1 MMRFLRYIALV
12 LALWPSL
19 CWGQTTVTITGTLL
33 DNSGNPLS
41 GVQVIEQP
49 IYPTMVNGALVS
61 PNPVSTYTNSS
72 GAFSLVA
79 VGGVYAALYVP
90 STGALVKVTLPS
102 SGTATLAQLLANQ
115 PNVVAT
121 FPPLGSVPM
130 GGQRL
135 QNLGQA
141 QTTGDALGWG
151 QNALVNQLTV
161 GHTTTANLPTCNS
174 TTQYMLLWVTDASAA
189 CSYGT
194 SPTGG
199 GTNVCLVGCN
209 GTSWLEH

>member
-1 MMRFLRYIALV
+1 VTLV
-12 LALWPSL
+12 ILAILLWAPV
-19 CWGQTTVTITGTLL
+19 CWAQSTVTITGTVL
-33 DNSGNPLS
+33 DNNSGNPIS
-41 GVQVIEQP
+41 GAQVIEQP
-49 IYPTMVNGALVS
+49 FSPTIVNGALIS

-72 GAFSLVA
+72 GAFSLTA

-194 SPTGG
+194 SPASG
-199 GTNVCLVGCN
+199 GTNICLVGCN